1 LCPTTVAHIWYLSLA
16 SPSMASALIDANL
29 TLALETQTR
38 ALLSELDKH
47 LLGIDSKW
55 ESSVDTLESMVT
67 DLTRHL
73 DALPAHVCADLV
85 AHQAIVDEVVDD

>member
-1 LCPTTVAHIWYLSLA
+1 
-16 SPSMASALIDANL
+16 MASALIDANL